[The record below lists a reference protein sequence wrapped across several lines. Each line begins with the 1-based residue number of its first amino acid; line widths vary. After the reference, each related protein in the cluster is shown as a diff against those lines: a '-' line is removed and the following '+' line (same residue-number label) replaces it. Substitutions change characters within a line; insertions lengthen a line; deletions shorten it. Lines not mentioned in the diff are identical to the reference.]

1 MDIFLS
7 IVKIIFLTLTVVFIF
22 LYFYQRKLIYH
33 PSTSTPQ
40 LHSSLSQYYTT
51 FQTKTQDGISLTHWL
66 HQSPDKKKPWIVVFH
81 GNAGHIESRGYKYQF
96 LAQAGYSIL
105 LASYRGYGGNLGQPS
120 ESAIIQDS
128 KLLLKELI
136 EKENLSPQ
144 NIVLYGESL
153 GSCVA
158 VAMAIEHPVQKMILE
173 GAPSSVLDIGKS
185 VFPFLPVSWILKD
198 TWNSTDRIQKI
209 HKMPLLFIHGK
220 QDHTVPFRFGQK
232 LYQWANPPKT
242 RVWMEHR
249 EHNDLLEDA
258 STRQAIL
265 QFL

>member
-7 IVKIIFLTLTVVFIF
+7 IAKIILLTLAVVFIF

-33 PSTSTPQ
+33 PLTSIPQ

-51 FQTKTQDGISLTHWL
+51 FQTQTQDGISLTHWR
-66 HQSPDKKKPWIVVFH
+66 HQSPNKKKSWIIVFH

-96 LAQAGYSIL
+96 LAQAGHSIL
-105 LASYRGYGGNLGQPS
+105 LASYRGYGGNSGKPS
-120 ESAIIQDS
+120 ESTIIQDS
-128 KLLLKELI
+128 SLLLRELI
-136 EKENLSPQ
+136 KKEKLSPQ

-153 GSCVA
+153 GSCIA
-158 VAMAIEHPVQKMILE
+158 IAMAVEYPVQKMILE
-173 GAPSSVLDIGKS
+173 GAPSSVLDIGKN

-198 TWNSTDRIQKI
+198 TWNSTARIQKI

-232 LYQWANPPKT
+232 LYQRASSPKT
-242 RVWMEHR
+242 KIWIENR
-249 EHNDLLEDA
+249 EHNDLLEDS